1 MNITSSIAKT
11 IGGEIEILINENP
24 AIQFYAN
31 DNVNSY
37 QWRDTRFEESYDIWL
52 NKSADTRQ
60 ELINIFKHHLS
71 THS

>member
-24 AIQFYAN
+24 AIQFYASGTA
-31 DNVNSY
+31 DIY
-37 QWRDTRFEESYDIWL
+37 QWRDTRFEDSYDIWL
-52 NKSADTRQ
+52 NKDAKTRK
-60 ELINIFKHHLS
+60 ELIDIFKHHLS